1 MIPVGYVEN
10 VGERLDD
17 LFIFLGK
24 KLNWCVAR
32 DQNFN
37 LALSENTLGFK

>member
-24 KLNWCVAR
+24 KAELMCGPRPEFQSCN
-32 DQNFN
+32 
-37 LALSENTLGFK
+37 E